1 MALASA
7 LPEPD
12 PGQRDRRLSIRMN
25 ARQDELIRAAADA
38 ANKTVSEFVLDS
50 ASSAAEQVLMDRRL
64 FVATEEQWAAL
75 HTMLDRPAV
84 HKPRLAALLA
94 SNID

>member
-1 MALASA
+1 MALTSA
-7 LPEPD
+7 LPDPE
-12 PGQRDRRLSIRMN
+12 PGQRDRRLSIRTN
-25 ARQDELIRAAADA
+25 ARQDELIRAAAEA

-64 FVATEEQWAAL
+64 FIASDEQWAAL

-84 HKPRLAALLA
+84 HKPRLAVLLA
-94 SNID
+94 TNID